1 MLERAF
7 PDDPIVG
14 EEDASDL
21 RVEAGAVL
29 RQRVVELANA
39 ALTAEL
45 VLGDDT
51 RWGIGP
57 GTERSAEEL
66 LTAVDR
72 GNHIGGRT
80 GREYRATMCCEK
92 NC

>member
-45 VLGDDT
+45 VLGDDM

-57 GTERSAEEL
+57 GAERSAEEL

-92 NC
+92 FC

>member
-7 PDDPIVG
+7 PDDLIVG

-21 RVEAGAVL
+21 RVEAGAVM
-29 RQRVVELANA
+29 RERVVELANA

-45 VLGDDT
+45 AIGDDA

-57 GTERSAEEL
+57 GTEHSAEQL
-66 LTAVDR
+66 LSAVDR

-80 GREYRATMCCEK
+80 GRECRATWYCGKIC
-92 NC
+92 